1 MFIPTFFVASDPDP
15 VNLMFFVSR
24 AFCKCPSSPPF
35 PCTAIKIISS
45 SSKLRSKSLRF
56 IFLAEKSLEIF
67 LKLMLLKVQK
77 FLFHLNLLQ
86 IQQEL
91 YSSYIVLKDVE
102 ISETLPAPW
111 VSKMSFESNFS
122 SRIF

>member
-1 MFIPTFFVASDPDP
+1 MSVFT
-15 VNLMFFVSR
+15 
-24 AFCKCPSSPPF
+24 AFPMY
-35 PCTAIKIISS
+35 AIKIISS

-67 LKLMLLKVQK
+67 LKLMLLKEQK

-122 SRIF
+122 SRIFLMEDKFFP